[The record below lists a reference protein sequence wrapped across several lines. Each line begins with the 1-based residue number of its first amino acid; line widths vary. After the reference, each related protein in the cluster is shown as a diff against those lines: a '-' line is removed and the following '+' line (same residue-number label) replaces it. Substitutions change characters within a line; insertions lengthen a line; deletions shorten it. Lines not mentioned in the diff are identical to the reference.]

1 MTNGRLA
8 GRVGLVTGAGQGVG
22 AGIAK
27 ALVADGASVMLAG
40 RTLSKVEDQAEA
52 LARAGGTVTA
62 MACDVTDRDALI
74 AAVDTTAGHFGK
86 LDILVNNAQQVPLG
100 PLHKLDDDA
109 VEAGWQSG
117 PMAVLRAMRAALPHM
132 KAAGGG
138 AIVNLGSSSAFR
150 WDNGGYGAYGAV
162 KEAIRQLTRAAASEW
177 GRYDIR
183 ANVILPLGNS
193 PGMAMWSE
201 HNPDEAAAFV
211 KTVPLGRVGDCE
223 DDIGRAVAWLCS
235 DEAGYV
241 TGQSIGLDGG
251 QARLV

>member
-1 MTNGRLA
+1 MTQGRLV

-22 AGIAK
+22 AGIAQ
-27 ALVADGASVMLAG
+27 ALVVDGAKLMLAG
-40 RTLSKVEDQAEA
+40 RTLSKVEKQAAELGDNVA
-52 LARAGGTVTA
+52 AIE
-62 MACDVTDRDALI
+62 CDVTDRDALLG
-74 AAVDTTAGHFGK
+74 AVEATVKSFGK

-100 PLHKLDDDA
+100 PLHKLDEDA

-117 PMAVLRAMRAALPHM
+117 PMAALRAMRAALPHM
-132 KAAGGG
+132 KDAGGG

-150 WDNGGYGAYGAV
+150 WDMAGYGAYGAV

-177 GRYDIR
+177 GRFNIR
-183 ANVILPLGNS
+183 ANVILPLANS

-201 HNPDEAAAFV
+201 HNPEEAAAFV
-211 KTVPLGRVGDCE
+211 NTVPLGRVGDCE
-223 DDIGRAVAWLCS
+223 QDIGRAVAWLCS
-235 DEAGYV
+235 DEASYV

>member
-1 MTNGRLA
+1 MTKGRLA
-8 GRVGLVTGAGQGVG
+8 GRVALVTGAGQGVG
-22 AGIAK
+22 AGIAA
-27 ALVADGASVMLAG
+27 ALVADGAHVMLAG
-40 RTLSKVEDQAEA
+40 RTLSKVEKQAATLGENVA
-52 LARAGGTVTA
+52 AIE
-62 MACDVTDRDALI
+62 CDVTDRAALVT
-74 AAVDTTAGHFGK
+74 AVDQTAATFGS
-86 LDILVNNAQQVPLG
+86 LSILVNNAQQVPLG
-100 PLHKLDDDA
+100 LLHKLDDDA

-132 KAAGGG
+132 KEAGGG

-177 GRYDIR
+177 GRFNIR
-183 ANVILPLGNS
+183 ANVILPLANS

-201 HNPDEAAAFV
+201 HNPEEAAAFV

-235 DEAGYV
+235 DEAAYV